1 MLTVRRDHTSVHPS
15 TAAQPWHRTREPDTM
30 TLVLRDPHAP
40 HRNRS
45 STTGTS
51 PRPAAISAGWSA
63 SMAC

>member
-40 HRNRS
+40 HRNPS
-45 STTGTS
+45 STTGT
-51 PRPAAISAGWSA
+51 
-63 SMAC
+63 